1 MTRILFTILAAL
13 GINFGVK
20 SQTEKLDS
28 GLKNTLKITAD
39 RFENKNHAF
48 LINLA
53 KDNTV
58 IMQVVHGAL
67 IEQTASP
74 TNSFNFSI
82 NLTFDNEM
90 EKLAKFRTLELV
102 DDFEYYEFNGIP
114 CYAMNMGNNQE
125 KTQKML
131 LEILNKVYGFENS
144 DMFEFEIYDQGPV
157 RL

>member
-1 MTRILFTILAAL
+1 MRRILFTILAAL
-13 GINFGVK
+13 GINIGAK
-20 SQTEKLDS
+20 SQIEKLDS

-58 IMQVVHGAL
+58 IMQVIHGAL
-67 IEQTASP
+67 IEQTA
-74 TNSFNFSI
+74 TAENSFNYSI

-90 EKLAKFRTLELV
+90 EKLAKFRTLEV
-102 DDFEYYEFNGIP
+102 VEDFEYYEFDGIP
-114 CYAMNMGNNQE
+114 CFVMNLGNDQE
-125 KTQKML
+125 KTQKVL

-144 DMFEFEIYDQGPV
+144 DIFEFEIYDQGPL
-157 RL
+157 RR